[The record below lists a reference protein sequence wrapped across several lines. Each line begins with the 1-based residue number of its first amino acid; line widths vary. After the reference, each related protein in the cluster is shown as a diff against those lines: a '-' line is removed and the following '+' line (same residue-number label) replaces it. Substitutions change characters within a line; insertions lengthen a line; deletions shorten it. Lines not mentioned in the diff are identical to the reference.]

1 MTTADRLRA
10 LVGLL
15 PSDSSAVTLTR
26 LDLVALLEETPG
38 ASPAPSRDLS
48 VEEVAAET
56 GRAPSTVRGW
66 LISGALRGYKLNAR
80 DWRIPRAALR
90 AYLDAQG
97 AGRVG
102 TPSGPE
108 HVDVGAWRQLRQGT
122 SR

>member
-10 LVGLL
+10 LVSLL

-26 LDLVALLEETPG
+26 QDLVTLLEEAPG
-38 ASPAPSRDLS
+38 ASPPSSRDLS

-97 AGRVG
+97 AG
-102 TPSGPE
+102 PAEAQPDPE
-108 HVDVGAWRQLRQGT
+108 NVDISAWRRVRPET
-122 SR
+122 RR